1 MKVGWIVNVLLLA
14 AVIGLGAYAWHKGN
28 QPKEPSHALS
38 ILSSS
43 AVKKIEVTR
52 RDGPGYTLEKR
63 GEVWF
68 LASPLQVRAD
78 QSQVQR
84 LLDLL
89 AATSKEKLA
98 ATDLKRFDLD
108 PPTLKVTID
117 NQVFSFGTTNPL
129 TQEQYLA
136 TGDSV
141 YLVSSYYLSL
151 IPAQSDR
158 LLTHNLFHQDEKPV
172 SFAFKDFH
180 VDQKDGK
187 WTVVPAPAEKER
199 PSQDD
204 LNRWADDWRLSS
216 SLLTQIWDGKAT
228 GETVQ
233 VKLANGKTVVFAVVR
248 KEPELVLARPDEKVQ
263 FQFSGEMSR
272 NLMHPP
278 TAAAKDKPGAGAS

>member
-1 MKVGWIVNVLLLA
+1 MKLGWIVNVLLLA

-28 QPKEPSHALS
+28 QPKEASHSLS
-38 ILSSS
+38 TLSPS
-43 AVKKIEVTR
+43 AVTKIEVTR
-52 RDGPGYTLEKR
+52 REGASYALEKR
-63 GEVWF
+63 GASWF
-68 LASPLQVRAD
+68 LTSPLEARAD
-78 QSQVQR
+78 QLQVQR

-89 AATSKEKLA
+89 AATSKEKLV

-108 PPTLKVTID
+108 PPAVKITID

-136 TGDSV
+136 TGGSV

-151 IPAQSDR
+151 IPTRGDR
-158 LLTHNLFHQDEKPV
+158 LLAHNLFHQDEKPI
-172 SFAFKDFH
+172 SFTFKDFR
-180 VDQKDGK
+180 VEQKDGK
-187 WTVVPAPAEKER
+187 WSVLPAPAEKER

-216 SLLTQIWDGKAT
+216 SLLTQLWDGKAT
-228 GETVQ
+228 SETVQ
-233 VKLANGKTVVFAVVR
+233 VKLADGKNVVFAVVR

-272 NLMHPP
+272 RLLHPP
-278 TAAAKDKPGAGAS
+278 AAVAKEKAGAGAS